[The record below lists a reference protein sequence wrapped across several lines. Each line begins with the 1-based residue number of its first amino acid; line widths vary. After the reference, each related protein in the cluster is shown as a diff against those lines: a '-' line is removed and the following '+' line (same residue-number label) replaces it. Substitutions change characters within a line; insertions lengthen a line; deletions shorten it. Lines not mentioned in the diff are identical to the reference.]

1 MIKYIEAIEGLPI
14 EIKLPLMKAFELFR
28 EEIAETVKRSDFE
41 GLKAVVQELA
51 EAQKRTEQRVEELAE
66 AQKRTEQRV
75 EELAEAQKRTEQ
87 RVEELAEAQRRTEES
102 LESFKKTTEENFNRV
117 WKAIDELAEAQKRT
131 EQRVEELAEAQRRTE
146 ESLESFKKTTE
157 ENFNRVWKAIDE
169 LAEAQKRTEESLNR
183 LIKRVDI
190 IEERLEGISNS
201 VGYSLENTAYR
212 ALPGLL
218 RKEGILVSGRLIRRY
233 WEENQIN
240 IWGRGKKRGKDI
252 LLLGESK
259 VRPSKKEIDR
269 FIKIAEEIKKK
280 EKTETYLLFVAHD
293 YPPAIEEYL
302 KEKKIKYYWS
312 YELEA

>member
-75 EELAEAQKRTEQ
+75 EELAEAQRRTEQ
-87 RVEELAEAQRRTEES
+87 RVEELAEAQR
-102 LESFKKTTEENFNRV
+102 
-117 WKAIDELAEAQKRT
+117 RT

-252 LLLGESK
+252 VLLGESK

-280 EKTETYLLFVAHD
+280 ERTETYLLFVAHD
-293 YPPAIEEYL
+293 YPPAIEGYL

>member
-75 EELAEAQKRTEQ
+75 E
-87 RVEELAEAQRRTEES
+87 
-102 LESFKKTTEENFNRV
+102 
-117 WKAIDELAEAQKRT
+117 ELAEAQKRT